1 MKEVRWEKPPDGW
14 SKLNTDG
21 SVLGS
26 MGIAGC
32 GGIVR
37 NNQGGWV
44 VGFSRH
50 IGLSNY
56 IYLVTD
62 RQHIFHPKEDMYCPS
77 QESFNSTTGNMHL
90 AALEQL
96 KK

>member
-1 MKEVRWEKPPDGW
+1 MKEVRWEKPPVGW
-14 SKLNTDG
+14 SKMNTDG

-44 VGFSRH
+44 AGFSRR

-56 IYLVTD
+56 IYLVTG
-62 RQHIFHPKEDMYCPS
+62 RQRIFHPKEDMYCPS
-77 QESFNSTTGNMHL
+77 QESFNSATGNMHP